1 MIIFSVTP
9 DQDQLR
15 EAKELFQ
22 FVGGNAKEAVRIAVN
37 KTAQRMRIVA
47 RKEIRKDVRLSLSY
61 VNDKLKVRTAKKG
74 QDSAR
79 ITTPSRGLRLTKY
92 SIDDSIAAENVS
104 WIKPPLAAVRQK
116 GGKTPPFMVQ
126 VKPNGSL
133 ESVTG
138 KEKKSKPFVIVGKNN
153 GALILVQRNAAGKLD
168 ALYGPSLS
176 QVFSGVRE
184 RIIPDAEKELIKQMN
199 AAMNTLLKKQFPA
212 EEEVGLPE

>member
-1 MIIFSVTP
+1 MIVYSVIP
-9 DQDQLR
+9 DQEQLR
-15 EAKELFQ
+15 EAKELFH
-22 FVGGNAKEAVRIAVN
+22 FVGGNSKEAVRIAVN

-61 VNDKLKVRTAKKG
+61 VNDRLKVRTAKKG

-92 SIDDSIAAENVS
+92 STDESIAAENVS
-104 WIKPPLAAVRQK
+104 WLKPPLSAVRQK

-126 VKPNGSL
+126 VKPKGSI
-133 ESVTG
+133 EAVDG

-153 GALILVQRNAAGKLD
+153 GALLLVQRNAAGKLD

-176 QVFSGVRE
+176 QVFSSVRE